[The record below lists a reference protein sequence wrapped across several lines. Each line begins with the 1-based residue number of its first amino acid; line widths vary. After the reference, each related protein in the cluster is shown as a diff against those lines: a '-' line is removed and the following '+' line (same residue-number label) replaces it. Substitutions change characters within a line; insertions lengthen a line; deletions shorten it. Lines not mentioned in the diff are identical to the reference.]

1 MFLTSYVMLAL
12 LFNFFLDLLISKVRS
27 LHGLMVE
34 SPSCSLPGPLRA
46 HMQD

>member
-1 MFLTSYVMLAL
+1 MTLTSYVMLAL
-12 LFNFFLDLLISKVRS
+12 LFNFSLDLLISKVRR

-34 SPSCSLPGPLRA
+34 SPSCSPPGPLRA